1 MGMTNFLYEG
11 GNFGTVASEHV
22 QVDYFVRPSAPPV
35 DILEDEDH
43 ISCQDSDGGLEMQEY
58 ESPSSPFS
66 KQPDGSVTKHLVK
79 SPDIASG
86 SSYQGQGRPKPKGK
100 VRRTEELRKK
110 RHQSRKEKELSGW
123 RHFLCSLWRWNQK
136 TAKSPRE
143 PTVYRPYF
151 IIIISI
157 VDIIVLAAEIGI
169 NKGIESLSVNPLV
182 GPSEQ
187 TLLDLGAKYG
197 PYMKSGGGAWRFF
210 APIVMHVGI
219 IHLLVNLCSQL
230 QMIPLEKQYGCQRI
244 IPIYLLSGIA
254 SVLSSV
260 IFVPNLVMVGASG
273 SIFGL
278 IGVLGIDLIQN
289 WKCIKYP
296 FFHAAIW
303 VISVLISLA
312 IGLLPGI
319 DNFAHVGGFIQG
331 IIGAC
336 IFLPMVGQPT
346 PSGKK
351 RWTLTLVCIPIDI
364 LLIIGAFLA
373 WYLAVPADQWC
384 SFCRLVVCL
393 PFFSWC

>member
-1 MGMTNFLYEG
+1 
-11 GNFGTVASEHV
+11 
-22 QVDYFVRPSAPPV
+22 
-35 DILEDEDH
+35 
-43 ISCQDSDGGLEMQEY
+43 
-58 ESPSSPFS
+58 
-66 KQPDGSVTKHLVK
+66 
-79 SPDIASG
+79 
-86 SSYQGQGRPKPKGK
+86 

-260 IFVPNLVMVGASG
+260 IFVPNLVMARTRVGIIAMTDTTTTTLPRWELLDPYSG
-273 SIFGL
+273 SL
-278 IGVLGIDLIQN
+278 EY
-289 WKCIKYP
+289 W
-296 FFHAAIW
+296 A
-303 VISVLISLA
+303 LISYRT
-312 IGLLPGI
+312 GSVS
-319 DNFAHVGGFIQG
+319 NTH
-331 IIGAC
+331 
-336 IFLPMVGQPT
+336 
-346 PSGKK
+346 
-351 RWTLTLVCIPIDI
+351 
-364 LLIIGAFLA
+364 
-373 WYLAVPADQWC
+373 
-384 SFCRLVVCL
+384 
-393 PFFSWC
+393 FSMQRFG